1 MGTWSFFKELR
12 SIRETAEGARESEY
26 KNGFL
31 AALRDVYEIA
41 EDELELEDYN
51 PDA

>member
-1 MGTWSFFKELR
+1 MGVYSFFRELR

-31 AALRDVYEIA
+31 AALREVSEIA
-41 EDELELEDYN
+41 EDELELEE
-51 PDA
+51 DA